1 MRLFTLAL
9 CACILGLTH
18 AHRIVR
24 GGQQHARAS
33 SASASTSAS
42 AAATTASSSS
52 TASELPLAPP
62 PVLIPRHE
70 WRDVDITAGLGSTWY
85 IGILLTLISCVIGTF
100 GLLLSKSAHVY
111 DSDLPVEL
119 QEPNIYRR
127 PLAWAGIMVKAF
139 MPTPLDTWALA
150 FARNSL
156 LVPFAALPVI
166 FNMIGAWALFNERVG
181 RIEIIGTFLVTFG
194 CIVTT
199 IFGNHHGARFTI
211 SGCPNEDVSVVNGTD
226 TFSCACG
233 PHAVTGYASNL
244 CPGHICDCIELD
256 SILMRPGSLIWLSFA
271 LLSVLGC
278 LIFWECKKPKDTEGF
293 TGARARG
300 KSIYDTTKAANERE
314 KPHWIF
320 AYTFGYTGGTLRR
333 ASERARAC
341 VCACVCMY
349 VCMYV
354 RVCMVVFGRCAAAT
368 VAVLSVV
375 AVVVSARP
383 TEYHGRLAE

>member
-1 MRLFTLAL
+1 MRLFTLSL
-9 CACILGLTH
+9 CACILGQTH
-18 AHRIVR
+18 AHRIVH
-24 GGQQHARAS
+24 GGQQYARAS
-33 SASASTSAS
+33 STSAS
-42 AAATTASSSS
+42 AAATTASATASSS
-52 TASELPLAPP
+52 TSTTASVLPLAPP
-62 PVLIPRHE
+62 PVFIPRHE

-166 FNMIGAWALFNERVG
+166 FNMIGAWALFNESVG

-233 PHAVTGYASNL
+233 PHAVTGFASNL

-278 LIFWECKKPKDTEGF
+278 LVFWECKKPKDTEGF

-300 KSIYDTTKAANERE
+300 KSIYDTKAANERE
-314 KPHWIF
+314 KPHWVF

-333 ASERARAC
+333 AS
-341 VCACVCMY
+341 
-349 VCMYV
+349 
-354 RVCMVVFGRCAAAT
+354 GGCAAAT

-375 AVVVSARP
+375 AVVVVSTRP
-383 TEYHGRLAE
+383 PEYHV